1 MIHMEKNQG
10 NQGHGA
16 DNGKGN
22 DIVKIFINDL
32 SYSIHRGHQ
41 TIAAIKEIAGVSSLD
56 ILYLMPDYI
65 ELDNSG
71 AVTIKGGE
79 HFKPVPPSGS
89 SS

>member
-1 MIHMEKNQG
+1 MEKNQVNH

-16 DNGKGN
+16 DNGQGN
-22 DIVKIFINDL
+22 DVVQIFINDL

-41 TIAAIKEIAGVSSLD
+41 SIAAIKEIGGVSSLD
-56 ILYLMPDYI
+56 ILYQMPDYI

-71 AVTIKGGE
+71 AVIIHGGE
-79 HFKPVPPSGS
+79 RFKPVAPSGS